1 MTTPIA
7 KAGPGPKRRSPR
19 PRADSAATRAR
30 ILDCAERLFAKHGF
44 HGTSVRD
51 IALLA
56 DVQFALVGYH
66 FGSKL
71 DLLASV
77 IGRRSEVLNADRR
90 SFLDRARTESRG
102 LPIPIRTLLEGFVGS
117 ILSRA
122 SGGNAGWRNYTRLI
136 AAIANAAEWG
146 PLAEKHFN
154 DVAREYMQEIQRTY
168 PKASRESIYQAFFFS
183 VGAMVAVCARPG
195 RIETLS
201 AGEFKSSDIVR
212 LNDSLCCFLQGGFDA
227 IAGKSGRT
235 GT

>member
-1 MTTPIA
+1 MSTSNA
-7 KAGPGPKRRSPR
+7 KAETSPKKRSSS

-56 DVQFALVGYH
+56 NVQFALVGYH

-71 DLLASV
+71 DLLDSV
-77 IGRRSEVLNADRR
+77 IARRSYVLNADRR

-102 LPIPIRTLLEGFVGS
+102 SPIPIKNLLEGFVGS

-122 SGGNAGWRNYTRLI
+122 SGNNAGWRNYTRLI
-136 AAIANAAEWG
+136 AMIANAAEWSA
-146 PLAEKHFN
+146 LVEKHFN
-154 DVAREYMQEIQRTY
+154 EVAREYLQEIQLTY
-168 PKASRESIYQAFFFS
+168 PKASKELLYQAFFFS

-195 RIETLS
+195 RIESLS
-201 AGEFKSSDIVR
+201 AGEFRSSDVAR
-212 LNDSLCCFLQGGFDA
+212 LSNSLCAFLQGGFDA
-227 IAGKSGRT
+227 IAEKSNS
-235 GT
+235 